1 MHKILAA
8 HLNTFSKEYT
18 LEQHS
23 VAKQFERFVAYCA
36 LSSHYLGRVNFE
48 DIATDDEEAGID
60 SVAFVIDEEV
70 VTTPDEAD
78 ILFSGSRRNREVEVI
93 FTQATT
99 TEAFKRS
106 KITSFGDAV
115 VDFFRDDSVLPQG
128 EVLKNAREIF
138 AKVLDNVQKVKDG
151 RPACSLFVASA
162 GKWSGA
168 SELQASMTSVKSH
181 LERTGLF
188 SSVTVS
194 PLDRDALITRWIKSR
209 QTIEARLEVR
219 GYLPFPGIEGV
230 TEAYIA
236 VVSARELVDKLIRDS
251 EGNIRTTVFQENV
264 RAYLGE
270 ENVVN
275 SSILNTLQHAQHR
288 DRFCILNNGITVI
301 SPDIRVQAGTIS
313 LYDFQVVNGC
323 QTSHVL
329 ARNYDLL
336 GDSVMVTLKAIEVT
350 DEDVVAE
357 VVQATNSQTEVKSA
371 QFLSRRPVVKRIE
384 QYFESFDAVQDR
396 ERKLYFERREKQFA
410 GQGIPDIRVFDIRT
424 IARAYASVFL
434 EHPHLAA
441 RYPTHIF

>member
-251 EGNIRTTVFQENV
+251 EGNIRTTVFQEKIG
-264 RAYLGE
+264 RA
-270 ENVVN
+270 
-275 SSILNTLQHAQHR
+275 
-288 DRFCILNNGITVI
+288 
-301 SPDIRVQAGTIS
+301 
-313 LYDFQVVNGC
+313 
-323 QTSHVL
+323 HV
-329 ARNYDLL
+329 
-336 GDSVMVTLKAIEVT
+336 
-350 DEDVVAE
+350 
-357 VVQATNSQTEVKSA
+357 
-371 QFLSRRPVVKRIE
+371 
-384 QYFESFDAVQDR
+384 
-396 ERKLYFERREKQFA
+396 
-410 GQGIPDIRVFDIRT
+410 
-424 IARAYASVFL
+424 
-434 EHPHLAA
+434 
-441 RYPTHIF
+441 